1 MYISI
6 IISLALGI
14 LALIFV
20 LYPLFRSRPIETPRS
35 ETLTPSAEGVSTN
48 EREQAARS
56 ALQEVELDFQLGN
69 IAETDYRS
77 LRERYMRRALVSLKS
92 RYEHEQ
98 TLDDEIE
105 EQLRKMKEQKN
116 DDAERRME
124 DDRAHE

>member
-1 MYISI
+1 MYISV
-6 IISLALGI
+6 IISLALGA

-20 LYPLFRSRPIETPRS
+20 LYPLFRARS
-35 ETLTPSAEGVSTN
+35 VEVVRSDVQVVPVAGTSAKDK
-48 EREQAARS
+48 EREQAARG

-69 IAETDYRS
+69 IAETDYRA

-105 EQLRKMKEQKN
+105 EQLRKMKEAKN
-116 DDAERRME
+116 DDA
-124 DDRAHE
+124 AQ